1 MLTTAALFNGL
12 QDPSTFADLVAAFDS
27 ATRPEPDYLPLLELT
42 NGAWDPPQRAKDG
55 FLPLGQGDL
64 ARLAVSCA
72 DSPPYADDEARP
84 TAESMVQGLQRYS
97 LSKSSMFGAT

>member
-1 MLTTAALFNGL
+1 MDSCTFNGM
-12 QDPSTFADLVAAFDS
+12 QDPSTFKDLVAAFDA

-42 NGAWDPPQRAKDG
+42 TGAWDPTKRAKDG

-72 DSPPYADDEARP
+72 DSPPYGPGEALP
-84 TAESMVQGLQRYS
+84 TAEDMVRGLQKYS